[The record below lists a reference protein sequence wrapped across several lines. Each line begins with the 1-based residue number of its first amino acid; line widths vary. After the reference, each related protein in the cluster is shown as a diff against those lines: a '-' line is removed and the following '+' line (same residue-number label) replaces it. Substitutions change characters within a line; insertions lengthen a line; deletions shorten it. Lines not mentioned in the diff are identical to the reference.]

1 LTVHGLLAQLLVNGV
16 GIAAAPWCV
25 IGVIL
30 ILSAP
35 HGLRTSIVFLLGAST
50 SMVVIYAIC
59 SAAFGHFTVAQPS
72 SASSGIDWAKLVTG
86 LALLLFGLWRLRRP
100 THPAS
105 SPRWLSIVDRVNMP
119 TAYAIGLAMPNPI
132 FAAAGAVQIVKAG
145 IVPAAEAAYL
155 AVFIAISLSSMLIPV
170 LLYARAPVATA
181 ARLAGW
187 KTWLARNSG
196 LILTVLLIGYGGLI
210 SVHAL
215 LALH

>member
-1 LTVHGLLAQLLVNGV
+1 MHGLLAELVVNGV

-35 HGLRTSIVFLLGAST
+35 HGLPKSIVFLLGAST

-59 SAAFGHFTVAQPS
+59 SAAVGHFTVAQPS
-72 SASSGIDWAKLVTG
+72 SASSGIDRAKLAAG
-86 LALLLFGLWRLRRP
+86 LALLLFGVWRLRRP
-100 THPAS
+100 AQPAT

-119 TAYAIGLAMPNPI
+119 TAYAIGLVMPNPI

-145 IVPAAEAAYL
+145 IAPTAEAAYL
-155 AVFIAISLSSMLIPV
+155 VVFIAISLSSMLIPV

-181 ARLAGW
+181 TRLAGW
-187 KTWLARNSG
+187 KTWLAQNSG
-196 LILTVLLIGYGGLI
+196 RILTMLLIGYGGLI

-215 LALH
+215 VALH

>member
-1 LTVHGLLAQLLVNGV
+1 MHGLLAELVVNGV

-35 HGLRTSIVFLLGAST
+35 HGLRKSIFFLLGAST

-59 SAAFGHFTVAQPS
+59 SAAVGHFTVAQPS
-72 SASSGIDWAKLVTG
+72 SASSGIDWAKLLAG

-100 THPAS
+100 AQPAS
-105 SPRWLSIVDRVNMP
+105 TPRWLSIVDRVTMP
-119 TAYAIGLAMPNPI
+119 TAYAIGLVMPNPI
-132 FAAAGAVQIVKAG
+132 FAAAGAFQIVKAG
-145 IVPAAEAAYL
+145 ITPAAEAAYL
-155 AVFIAISLSSMLIPV
+155 VVFIAISLSSMLIPV

-181 ARLAGW
+181 TRLAGW
-187 KTWLARNSG
+187 KSWLALNSG
-196 LILTVLLIGYGGLI
+196 LILTMLLIGYGGLI

-215 LALH
+215 VALH

>member
-1 LTVHGLLAQLLVNGV
+1 VHGLLAQLVVNGV

-35 HGLRTSIVFLLGAST
+35 HGLRKSLAFLLGAST

-59 SAAFGHFTVAQPS
+59 SAAVGHFTVAQPS
-72 SASSGIDWAKLVTG
+72 SASSAIDWAKLVAG
-86 LALLLFGLWRLRRP
+86 LALLLFGVWRLRRP
-100 THPAS
+100 AQPAS

-119 TAYAIGLAMPNPI
+119 TAYAIGLVMPNPI
-132 FAAAGAVQIVKAG
+132 FAAAGALQIVKAG
-145 IVPAAEAAYL
+145 IAPAAEAAYL
-155 AVFIAISLSSMLIPV
+155 VVFIAISLSSMLVPV

-187 KTWLARNSG
+187 KKWLAQNSG